1 MSWQAQETGEV
12 SDSAP
17 VSSRTEPH
25 VVRLTYASILGSLV
39 LAIALVVVHVVFRS
53 QIALAQAADSLADM
67 LAGGALAWAVRQ
79 ASQPADEDHP
89 LGQARAEPLAALM
102 VAVLAGV
109 LAVEVLRNAV
119 MAIASGAE
127 AELDWP
133 VAGVFAAKVAF
144 KSVIVVLATRALA
157 RRGNPALDAL
167 RVDARNDLLV
177 GALALVGFVLARW
190 KMPAVD
196 SWLAV
201 GMAIYV
207 GLSGLRLA
215 RENVGLVM
223 GAAAPAARR
232 EELATVAANV
242 AGVRAIDE
250 LIATWSG
257 ASIHVQIDI
266 AVDPR
271 LSVHDAHEI
280 AHEVMAHLSRE
291 PDVARVVV
299 HVGPAAE
306 ASPTS

>member
-1 MSWQAQETGEV
+1 M
-12 SDSAP
+12 
-17 VSSRTEPH
+17 
-25 VVRLTYASILGSLV
+25 VRLTYASILGSFV
-39 LAIALVVVHVVFRS
+39 LAIALVLVHVVFQS
-53 QIALAQAADSLADM
+53 QIALAQAADSIADM
-67 LAGGALAWAVRQ
+67 LSGGALAWAVRQ

-89 LGQARAEPLAALM
+89 LGHARAEPLAALV

-119 MAIASGAE
+119 MAIVSGAE

-133 VAGVFAAKVAF
+133 VAAVFAAKVAF
-144 KSVIVVLATRALA
+144 KSVIVGLSTRALA
-157 RRGNPALDAL
+157 RRANPALDAL

-177 GALALVGFVLARW
+177 GGLALVGFALARW

-201 GMAIYV
+201 AMAIYV

-223 GAAAPAARR
+223 GEAAPGARR
-232 EELATVAANV
+232 DELAALAAKVEGV
-242 AGVRAIDE
+242 AGIDD

-257 ASIHVQIDI
+257 ASLHVQADI

-271 LSVHDAHEI
+271 LSVRDAHEI
-280 AHEVMAHLSRE
+280 AHAVEAHLSRE

-299 HVGPAAE
+299 HIGPARE
-306 ASPTS
+306 ASVER